1 MKTAIITGASRGIG
15 RQTAIEFSKA
25 GYRVIINYNRSESD
39 ALALKAELSH
49 SHIFKADMKDNA
61 QIKAMFDYV
70 KSRFGGVDVL
80 VNNAGISHIGVFQLM
95 SEEEIEALIKTNLT
109 AAILCNK
116 YATEQMVPKK
126 SGCII
131 NISSM
136 WGEVGASCEV
146 VYSASKAGLIGL
158 TKALAKE
165 VGQSGIRVNSI
176 SPGVI
181 DTDMNSSLDD
191 QTLEDLKADIPLR
204 RIGTP
209 QEIAK
214 IALFL
219 ASPDAS
225 YLNGIN
231 IGANGG
237 LVI

>member
-61 QIKAMFDYV
+61 QIKAMFDFV

-109 AAILCNK
+109 AAIICSK
-116 YATEQMVPKK
+116 YATEQMMSKK

-181 DTDMNSSLDD
+181 DTDMNSSLDS
-191 QTLEDLKADIPLR
+191 QTLEELKADIPLR

>member
-25 GYRVIINYNRSESD
+25 GYRVVINYNRSEND
-39 ALALKAELSH
+39 ALSLKAELPH

-109 AAILCNK
+109 AAILCSK

-136 WGEVGASCEV
+136 WGEIGASCEV

-181 DTDMNSSLDD
+181 DTDMNLSLDSR
-191 QTLEDLKADIPLR
+191 TLEELKADIPLR

-214 IALFL
+214 VALFL

>member
-25 GYRVIINYNRSESD
+25 GYRVIINCNRSESD
-39 ALALKAELSH
+39 ALALKTELSH

-109 AAILCNK
+109 AAILCSK

-181 DTDMNSSLDD
+181 DTDMNSSLDSR
-191 QTLEDLKADIPLR
+191 TLEELKADIPLR

>member
-80 VNNAGISHIGVFQLM
+80 VNNAGVSHIGVFQLM

-109 AAILCNK
+109 AAILCSK
-116 YATEQMVPKK
+116 YAVEQMVSRK

-181 DTDMNSSLDD
+181 DTDMNSSLDS